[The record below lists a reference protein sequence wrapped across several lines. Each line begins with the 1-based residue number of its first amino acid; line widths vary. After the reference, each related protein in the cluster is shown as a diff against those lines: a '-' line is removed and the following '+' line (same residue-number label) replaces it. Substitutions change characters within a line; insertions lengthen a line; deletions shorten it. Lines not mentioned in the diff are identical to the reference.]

1 MKKYLKLLPLI
12 LYPYAYL
19 IWFMLLIE
27 FSDMIDNFETKV
39 NDVFNGAEIDFFG
52 ILFIAYNVYVVF
64 IVIYNAVKTSGNKY
78 TAYEV
83 AKMNMVV
90 KGWQIPAYIFHFLMG
105 LVGMLMSVWG
115 IAFIMIALIVDVL
128 AIAFSGVNA
137 IGCAIK
143 LAREKIIHP
152 AVAVLMAIGSF
163 VFCVDVI
170 IAVVYVVLGKRN
182 EVKKQLNKNEMIHEV
197 L

>member
-19 IWFMLLIE
+19 IWLIAYFISFEIFDDE
-27 FSDMIDNFETKV
+27 FNDRIF
-39 NDVFNGAEIDFFG
+39 DVFFVI
-52 ILFIAYNVYVVF
+52 FIVYNVYVGF
-64 IVIYNAVKTSGNKY
+64 ITIYNAIMTSRDKY

-105 LVGMLMSVWG
+105 MVGMLMSVWG

-128 AIAFSGVNA
+128 TIGFSGINA

-152 AVAVLMAIGSF
+152 VMAVLMAIGSF
-163 VFCVDVI
+163 IFCVDVI
-170 IAVVYVVLGKRN
+170 IAIVYVVLGKRN
-182 EVKKQLNKNEMIHEV
+182 EVKKKQFIL
-197 L
+197 